1 MANLDIKI
9 LLQANNIKQYEVAE
23 RMGVSEPYIS
33 QILRRELKG
42 SLRERVITTI
52 ETMISERR
60 WSNAKD

>member
-60 WSNAKD
+60 

>member
-42 SLRERVITTI
+42 TLRERVITTI

-60 WSNAKD
+60 

>member
-1 MANLDIKI
+1 MENLDIKI

-42 SLRERVITTI
+42 TLRERVITTI

-60 WSNAKD
+60 